1 MNTTMDSL
9 VIDIQSTSTDA
20 TQGIDSLIERLTSLR
35 DVLRDVSKVSSGL
48 SNLKNIGSNIKIS
61 RASKKQE
68 KIEQPEILAK
78 NIQTTPLFD
87 EMVDKIGKVDSS
99 TSQLQTKLD
108 ALNVDLGGA
117 KIIST
122 FSNLNTTI
130 TKYRTT
136 AGSVVTVTDKIKNGF
151 NKVDVSVK
159 KTNPTMKTFSDK
171 IKEASSVMNTLNAKM
186 VAIVASTVALVK
198 KLGSLVNM
206 AGSEAEALNL
216 FNVTMGKYAEEGIKW
231 IEKFSNALYLDPV
244 QVMQYMGSFNSL
256 IEGLGVGSDNAYKM
270 SKNLTQLVYDLSS
283 FKNITIQSAYEKL
296 MSGISGELEPLI
308 LVAIICEYY
317 RKCSEPTNV
326 GCGKEIYC

>member
-48 SNLKNIGSNIKIS
+48 SNLKNIGSNIKTS

-87 EMVDKIGKVDSS
+87 EMAGKIGEVDSS
-99 TSQLQTKLD
+99 ASQLQTKLN

-136 AGSVVTVTDKIKNGF
+136 AGSVVTVTDKMKNRF

-159 KTNPTMKTFSDK
+159 KVNPTIKTFSDV
-171 IKEASSVMNTLNAKM
+171 IKSTSNIMNTLHVKM
-186 VAIVASTVALVK
+186 LAIITSTVMLIRK
-198 KLGSLVNM
+198 IGSMINM
-206 AGSEAEALNL
+206 ASDETEALNL
-216 FNVTMGKYAEEGIKW
+216 FTVTMGKYAQEGLTW
-231 IEKFSNALYLDPV
+231 IEKFSSALYLDPV

-256 IEGLGVGSDNAYKM
+256 IKGLGVGADNAYKM
-270 SKNLTQLVYDLSS
+270 SQNLTQLVYDLSS
-283 FKNITIQSAYEKL
+283 FKNITIQSAYEKII
-296 MSGISGELEPLI
+296 SGISGELEPLI